1 VTSAR
6 ALSLLAHAAS
16 AVFLVAEVAGWALG
30 WWPATPLTFT
40 VALAVVAV
48 GPLVGMLHV
57 ATAGDPPAPPEPAR
71 TVRHEAPPARAPQRV
86 AAPVA
91 PRLAAAR
98 RFHAWRDDGPA
109 ARRTAVG
116 AGR

>member
-1 VTSAR
+1 MTSAR

-16 AVFLVAEVAGWALG
+16 AVFLAAEVAGWVLG

-40 VALAVVAV
+40 VALVVVAI

-57 ATAGDPPAPPEPAR
+57 ATSDERPRRPPAVAAPPAAPRRAVAPAPPVP
-71 TVRHEAPPARAPQRV
+71 
-86 AAPVA
+86 

-98 RFHAWRDDGPA
+98 RFHAWRDGDPA
-109 ARRTAVG
+109 ERRTAVG
-116 AGR
+116 TPR

>member
-40 VALAVVAV
+40 VALVVVAV
-48 GPLVGMLHV
+48 GPVVGMLHV
-57 ATAGDPPAPPEPAR
+57 ATAREAMAPAPAPAPAPAR
-71 TVRHEAPPARAPQRV
+71 PSRRTEPPVVVP
-86 AAPVA
+86 

-98 RFHAWRDDGPA
+98 RFHAWRDGGPVG
-109 ARRTAVG
+109 ARR
-116 AGR
+116 

>member
-16 AVFLVAEVAGWALG
+16 AVFLVAEVAGWILG

-40 VALAVVAV
+40 VALVVVAV
-48 GPLVGMLHV
+48 GPVVGMLHV
-57 ATAGDPPAPPEPAR
+57 ATADAPPRQDPAP
-71 TVRHEAPPARAPQRV
+71 APRPRAVTGPVPR
-86 AAPVA
+86 AATAPVP

-98 RFHAWRDDGPA
+98 RFHAWRDGGPA
-109 ARRTAVG
+109 GRRTAARV
-116 AGR
+116 R

>member
-16 AVFLVAEVAGWALG
+16 AVFLVAEVAGWVLG

-48 GPLVGMLHV
+48 GPVAGMLHV
-57 ATAGDPPAPPEPAR
+57 ATADEAPDEPVAPAPAPTRVPPRRDPA
-71 TVRHEAPPARAPQRV
+71 P
-86 AAPVA
+86 

-98 RFHAWRDDGPA
+98 RFHAWRGGEPVG
-109 ARRTAVG
+109 RQAV
-116 AGR
+116 

>member
-16 AVFLVAEVAGWALG
+16 AVFLVAEVAGWVLG

-40 VALAVVAV
+40 VALVVVAV
-48 GPLVGMLHV
+48 GPVVGMLHV
-57 ATAGDPPAPPEPAR
+57 ATARAATPAEPAPAPAPAR
-71 TVRHEAPPARAPQRV
+71 PVRRAEPPVVLP
-86 AAPVA
+86 

-98 RFHAWRDDGPA
+98 RFHTWRDGEPV
-109 ARRTAVG
+109 R
-116 AGR
+116 

>member
-16 AVFLVAEVAGWALG
+16 AVFLVAQVAGWVLG

-48 GPLVGMLHV
+48 GPVVGMLHV
-57 ATAGDPPAPPEPAR
+57 ATADEPRDEPAPPPVVARREPPAPPMP
-71 TVRHEAPPARAPQRV
+71 
-86 AAPVA
+86 

-98 RFHAWRDDGPA
+98 RFHAWRDGD
-109 ARRTAVG
+109 AVG
-116 AGR
+116 ARR

>member
-16 AVFLVAEVAGWALG
+16 AVFLVAEVAGWVLG

-48 GPLVGMLHV
+48 GPAVGMLHV
-57 ATAGDPPAPPEPAR
+57 ATTREAAPAEPAPARPVRRAEPA
-71 TVRHEAPPARAPQRV
+71 VVLP
-86 AAPVA
+86 
-91 PRLAAAR
+91 PRLAAAK
-98 RFHAWRDDGPA
+98 RFHAWRDGE
-109 ARRTAVG
+109 RVRQ
-116 AGR
+116 

>member
-1 VTSAR
+1 MGVTSAR

-16 AVFLVAEVAGWALG
+16 AVFLVAEVAGWVLG

-40 VALAVVAV
+40 VALVVVAI

-57 ATAGDPPAPPEPAR
+57 ATARAVTPAEPAPVQARPVRRAEP
-71 TVRHEAPPARAPQRV
+71 
-86 AAPVA
+86 PVVQP

-98 RFHAWRDDGPA
+98 RFHTWRDGEPVG
-109 ARRTAVG
+109 ARRQ
-116 AGR
+116 